1 MPVTLMLWSSPASGG
16 TRRQL
21 KTGGHAAQHVA
32 QHVAATVEERSPS
45 KRAIGIAAAVEDTTL
60 PAELSVSS
68 VMLLEMKTR
77 KVMTEMNETSEV
89 IAINETNEMTEM
101 TGVIQMKETNESA
114 GEIPVDAGEE

>member
-68 VMLLEMKTR
+68 VMLLEMS
-77 KVMTEMNETSEV
+77 EMSE
-89 IAINETNEMTEM
+89 IA
-101 TGVIQMKETNESA
+101 S
-114 GEIPVDAGEE
+114 EILVLVLVLVDAAEE